1 MLQGGVQ
8 RGTGRPTAGV
18 CLRLSGKTGT
28 TNDNFDAWFV
38 GFSADLAV
46 GVYVGFDEPKT
57 LGAHDTGSN
66 VAAPLFK
73 AFMADALTKE
83 DAVPF
88 RIPPGIRMVR
98 LNAET
103 GQPARPGAT
112 KEIGRA
118 ACRARV
124 WQYV

>member
-1 MLQGGVQ
+1 MVGMLQGVVQ
-8 RGTGRPTAGV
+8 RGTGRRIAELGLPLA
-18 CLRLSGKTGT
+18 GKTGT

-88 RIPPGIRMVR
+88 RIPPGDRQSKR
-98 LNAET
+98 RT
-103 GQPARPGAT
+103 PSH
-112 KEIGRA
+112 
-118 ACRARV
+118 
-124 WQYV
+124 

>member
-1 MLQGGVQ
+1 MVGMLQGVVQ
-8 RGTGRPTAGV
+8 RGTGRRIAELGLPLA
-18 CLRLSGKTGT
+18 GKTGT

-103 GQPARPGAT
+103 GDRKST
-112 KEIGRA
+112 RLNSSH
-118 ACRARV
+118 
-124 WQYV
+124 

>member
-1 MLQGGVQ
+1 MLQGVVQ
-8 RGTGRPTAGV
+8 RGTGRRIAELGLPLA
-18 CLRLSGKTGT
+18 GKTGT

-83 DAVPF
+83 D
-88 RIPPGIRMVR
+88 R
-98 LNAET
+98 AEERRVGKACVST
-103 GQPARPGAT
+103 
-112 KEIGRA
+112 
-118 ACRARV
+118 CRAR
-124 WQYV
+124 WSPYH